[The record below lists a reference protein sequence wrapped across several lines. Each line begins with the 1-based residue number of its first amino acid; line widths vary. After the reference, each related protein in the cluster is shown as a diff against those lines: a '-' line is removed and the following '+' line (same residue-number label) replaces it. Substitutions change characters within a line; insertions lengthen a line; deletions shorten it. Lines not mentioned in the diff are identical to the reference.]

1 MGAEEQSKAVSAG
14 ASAAVALLATYFAV
28 LSAVSGPSFA
38 QSQFAEFWPYV
49 VTLAAGFGV
58 QVGLY
63 VHLRHVT
70 TRLHQSHC
78 AIAVSGT
85 TAAAAML
92 ACCTHYL
99 ANVLPVLGAV
109 GLVTFAAQY
118 QIQLFWV
125 GLAFNAAGL
134 AFVGRQVYAASQ
146 ALREKH
152 A

>member
-1 MGAEEQSKAVSAG
+1 MAADAQQKAVAAG
-14 ASAAVALLATYFAV
+14 ASAAIALLAVYFAV
-28 LSAVSGPSFA
+28 LGAVSGASFA
-38 QSQFAEFWPYV
+38 VSQFAEFWPYV
-49 VTLAAGFGV
+49 VTLAAGFGA

-63 VHLRHVT
+63 IHLRHLT

-85 TAAAAML
+85 TSAAAML

-118 QIQLFWV
+118 QVQLFWV

-134 AFVGRQVYAASQ
+134 AFVGRHVYAASQ

>member
-1 MGAEEQSKAVSAG
+1 MPERSKAMIGG
-14 ASAAVALLATYFAV
+14 AAAIIALLLLYVAV
-28 LSAVSGPSFA
+28 LTAVSGADFA
-38 QSQFAEFWPYV
+38 FSQFAEFWPYV
-49 VTLAAGFGV
+49 ITLATGFGA

-63 VHLRHVT
+63 LHLRHLTV
-70 TRLHQSHC
+70 RLHQSHC

-85 TAAAAML
+85 TSTAAML

-99 ANVLPVLGAV
+99 ANVLPVLGAT

-134 AFVGRQVYAASQ
+134 AYVGRQVYAATH
-146 ALREKH
+146 ALKEKH

>member
-1 MGAEEQSKAVSAG
+1 MAAEAPSKAVAVG
-14 ASAAVALLATYFAV
+14 ASAAIALLALYFAV
-28 LSAVSGPSFA
+28 LSAVSGTSFA
-38 QSQFAEFWPYV
+38 VSQFAEFWPYV
-49 VTLAAGFGV
+49 VTLTAGFGA

-63 VHLRHVT
+63 VHLRHLT

-85 TAAAAML
+85 TSAAAML

-118 QIQLFWV
+118 QVRLFWV

-134 AFVGRQVYAASQ
+134 AFVGRQVHAASL
-146 ALREKH
+146 ALKEKH